1 MLTHNESMARH
12 CSFRAGGLAQIFFEP
27 NSIEE
32 LSEFLK
38 NNNLPVLVIG
48 LGSNILIRDSGFE
61 GVVIKI
67 GKLNGLSVISNSI
80 NVEAGLTLA
89 KLSRYCGNNNFYGAE
104 FLSSIPGTVGGA
116 LAMNAGAFGSEFWN
130 YVLSVTTI
138 DSQGN
143 LISRKKDD
151 FEVGYRF
158 VNHKHPREYFVAAKL
173 KFNEEPGKQNI
184 KELLLKRNKLQ
195 PIGMASCGSV
205 FKNPESNY
213 AAELIENCNLK
224 GFCIGGA
231 CISNKHANFIINNGE
246 ATAKDI
252 ETLIKH
258 IQKSVFKKYNIN
270 LETEVKII

>member
-116 LAMNAGAFGSEFWN
+116 LAMNG
-130 YVLSVTTI
+130 
-138 DSQGN
+138 
-143 LISRKKDD
+143 
-151 FEVGYRF
+151 
-158 VNHKHPREYFVAAKL
+158 
-173 KFNEEPGKQNI
+173 
-184 KELLLKRNKLQ
+184 LLL
-195 PIGMASCGSV
+195 
-205 FKNPESNY
+205 
-213 AAELIENCNLK
+213 
-224 GFCIGGA
+224 
-231 CISNKHANFIINNGE
+231 
-246 ATAKDI
+246 DI
-252 ETLIKH
+252 ESLAK
-258 IQKSVFKKYNIN
+258 
-270 LETEVKII
+270 